1 MSYEYCEFQILE
13 NLSYERLL
21 KFAQTN
27 PDDSVRAARVFR
39 RKFATSK
46 FVLTNNSS
54 VGLPGFVYKTL
65 KPITGAI
72 KHITD
77 FSSQKEK
84 NIITRNGNAKYLKI
98 IEINNFDT
106 ILATLRHFGKYIE
119 SFQIIFANA
128 DSYEAK
134 MISKFI
140 NDNCSESLVEIELD
154 ISKGNAL
161 KYMAQPFKRVQ
172 NVHFLNKLP
181 KMAPSVVR
189 MNETFPAMRVLSLS
203 HLDTEI
209 DYLNCFLP
217 HLEHVEIVRGKV
229 SGDHVIFNLF
239 GINPHIKSISLFKY
253 WPTFLNDF
261 TAIAPQLEH
270 ITLCS
275 CKSPIRHDKATKLT
289 TTDNATSPNNV
300 IMPKLQDLE
309 MYFDSEFY
317 DEWMDFLGTHQNI
330 KRLVLQFK
338 NLNDYQFQDLTEML
352 SNVEELLVV
361 STNRRLLRVE
371 TIVELLKKH
380 EKLMRF
386 NLNTIRKYDIEVFRK
401 EFQNEWK
408 IKQYDNDLCFERRI
422 LDLEPKQ

>member
-1 MSYEYCEFQILE
+1 M
-13 NLSYERLL
+13 L
-21 KFAQTN
+21 KFAQSN

-46 FVLTNNSS
+46 FVFTNNHS
-54 VGLPGFVYKTL
+54 VGLPGFVYKSL

-77 FSSQKEK
+77 FSSRKEK
-84 NIITRNGNAKYLKI
+84 NIITRYGDAKYKKI
-98 IEINNFDT
+98 IEINDFDT

-119 SFQIIFANA
+119 SLQIIFANA

-140 NDNCSESLVEIELD
+140 NDNCSESSVEIELD

-161 KYMAQPFKRVQ
+161 KYIPQPFKRVQ

-181 KMAPSVVR
+181 KMSHSVVQ
-189 MNETFPAMRVLSLS
+189 MNETFPSLRVLSLS

-217 HLEHVEIVRGKV
+217 HLEHVQIVRGKV

-239 GINPHIKSISLFKY
+239 AKNPHIKSISLFKY

-270 ITLCS
+270 ITLWS
-275 CKSPIRHDKATKLT
+275 CKSPIRHDKATKLSI
-289 TTDNATSPNNV
+289 TDNAVSPNNV

-309 MYFDSEFY
+309 MYFDSDFY
-317 DEWMDFLGTHQNI
+317 ENDEWLDFLDTHQNI
-330 KRLVLQFK
+330 KRLVLQSK
-338 NLNDYQFQDLTEML
+338 NLNDNQFQDLTGML
-352 SNVEELLVV
+352 SNLEEMLVV
-361 STNRRLLRVE
+361 STNMRLLRVE

-380 EKLMRF
+380 GKLMRF
-386 NLNTIRKYDIEVFRK
+386 NLNTIRKYDIEVFRN

-408 IKQYDNDLCFERRI
+408 IKQYDNDLCFERKI